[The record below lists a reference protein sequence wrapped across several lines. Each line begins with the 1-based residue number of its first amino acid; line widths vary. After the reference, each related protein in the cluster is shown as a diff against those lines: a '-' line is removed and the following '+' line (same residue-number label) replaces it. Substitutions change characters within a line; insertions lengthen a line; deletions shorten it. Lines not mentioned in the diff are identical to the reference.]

1 MERSR
6 YILFKMQDEWEE
18 DELEIMQQLFYRFP
32 ILETAYRITQKLRL
46 WYQEKTSANQW
57 TK

>member
-18 DELEIMQQLFYRFP
+18 DELKIMQQLFYRFP

-46 WYQEKTSANQW
+46 WYQGKTSANQW